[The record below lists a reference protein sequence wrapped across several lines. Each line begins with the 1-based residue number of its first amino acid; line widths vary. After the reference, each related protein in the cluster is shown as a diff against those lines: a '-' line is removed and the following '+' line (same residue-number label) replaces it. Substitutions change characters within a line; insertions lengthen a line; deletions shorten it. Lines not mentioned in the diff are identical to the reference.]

1 MKFSI
6 NRSVFIQN
14 LTDVQRAISSRT
26 TIPVLTG
33 VKISVKEEGLYLTGS
48 DATISIEAFIDAKDD
63 DNKLKIEATGDI
75 VLPSRFLGEIVKKL
89 PSDMMNL
96 EVVENFQTEIT
107 SDRASFTLNGIN
119 GSEYP
124 RLPEIDAK
132 QTY

>member
-48 DATISIEAFIDAKDD
+48 DATISI
-63 DNKLKIEATGDI
+63 
-75 VLPSRFLGEIVKKL
+75 
-89 PSDMMNL
+89 
-96 EVVENFQTEIT
+96 
-107 SDRASFTLNGIN
+107 
-119 GSEYP
+119 
-124 RLPEIDAK
+124 
-132 QTY
+132 

>member
-96 EVVENFQTEIT
+96 EVVEV
-107 SDRASFTLNGIN
+107 S
-119 GSEYP
+119 
-124 RLPEIDAK
+124 
-132 QTY
+132 